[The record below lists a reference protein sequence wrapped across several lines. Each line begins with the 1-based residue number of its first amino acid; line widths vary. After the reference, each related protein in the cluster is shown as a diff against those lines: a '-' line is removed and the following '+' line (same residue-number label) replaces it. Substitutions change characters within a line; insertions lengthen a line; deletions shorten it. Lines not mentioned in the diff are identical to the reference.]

1 MPAMPRPRK
10 AKKISDKVMKKS
22 ASDERQMTDRSN
34 KADREP
40 RFDRDVRTM
49 IKR

>member
-1 MPAMPRPRK
+1 MPAMPRPKK
-10 AKKISDKVMKKS
+10 AKKISDRVMKKS
-22 ASDERQMTDRSN
+22 SSN
-34 KADREP
+34 NSEMPNNSKKADREP

>member
-1 MPAMPRPRK
+1 MPRPKK
-10 AKKISDKVMKKS
+10 AQKISDKVMKK
-22 ASDERQMTDRSN
+22 TP
-34 KADREP
+34 DRERREEVRSDKRDRES

>member
-1 MPAMPRPRK
+1 MPAMPRPKK
-10 AKKISDKVMKKS
+10 AKKIADKVMKKPRTADHDMS
-22 ASDERQMTDRSN
+22 DRSQ

-40 RFDRDVRTM
+40 RFDYDVRTM

>member
-1 MPAMPRPRK
+1 MPVMPRSKK

-22 ASDERQMTDRSN
+22 ASDEKDMSDRSR

-40 RFDRDVRTM
+40 KFDRDVRTM

>member
-1 MPAMPRPRK
+1 MPIMPRPTK
-10 AKKISDKVMKKS
+10 AKKISDKIMKK
-22 ASDERQMTDRSN
+22 DPKDGKEMVNRSQ

-40 RFDRDVRTM
+40 RFDRDIRTM